1 MFHKI
6 RSSSSFAK
14 HESEERTCRRK
25 FIIQIALKVLNRS
38 FCWINVYGFDF
49 HPLTRRAHENIF
61 SFMKL
66 NSVDNKKSHNDCI
79 YMQHYRKRDT
89 KKIWSNLCAA
99 CLFHF
104 QRPCNEYFASHSFFN
119 TITISSAPSWWSLV
133 LHCCRF
139 IHRVLDILLWN
150 YNERNSIWRIQLLS
164 IWIIWNAI
172 LCCKLYSKNVWRW
185 VGVEQSA
192 DVIDNISLQSN

>member
-1 MFHKI
+1 MFMDLISIHW
-6 RSSSSFAK
+6 R
-14 HESEERTCRRK
+14 EERTRIFFPSWNSIRL
-25 FIIQIALKVLNRS
+25 IIKNRITIAFTCSTTVKE
-38 FCWINVYGFDF
+38 I
-49 HPLTRRAHENIF
+49 
-61 SFMKL
+61 
-66 NSVDNKKSHNDCI
+66 
-79 YMQHYRKRDT
+79 Q
-89 KKIWSNLCAA
+89 KIWSNLCAA

-133 LHCCRF
+133 LHCCCF